1 MPQRGHMGTIRDEAG
16 APPREST
23 HEVGVRYRGCVH
35 EAGAHSPETTT
46 GTGIAS
52 IPAPVAFV
60 RMNLRRRPSP

>member
-1 MPQRGHMGTIRDEAG
+1 MPQRGHVRAIRDEAG
-16 APPREST
+16 
-23 HEVGVRYRGCVH
+23 VRYRSCVH

-46 GTGIAS
+46 GAGIDA